1 MTIKKI
7 MYIIGTG
14 CNIILFVYI
23 LICAIIDSYQL
34 WPWGQLMSIWVL
46 IILLIPTSILLRVN
60 YLISIKKDTIK
71 YSILLMTLFII
82 YSPLYSIRVLRNRWI

>member
-34 WPWGQLMSIWVL
+34 WPWGQLMSIL
-46 IILLIPTSILLRVN
+46 GFN
-60 YLISIKKDTIK
+60 YLINTHKHSFTGELFNQYKKRH
-71 YSILLMTLFII
+71 Y
-82 YSPLYSIRVLRNRWI
+82 

>member
-23 LICAIIDSYQL
+23 LICAIIDSYQFVAL
-34 WPWGQLMSIWVL
+34 GSIDVYL
-46 IILLIPTSILLRVN
+46 GFN
-60 YLISIKKDTIK
+60 YLINTHKHSFTGELFNQYKKRH
-71 YSILLMTLFII
+71 Y
-82 YSPLYSIRVLRNRWI
+82 